1 MKNNKANQGAG
12 VSIRVVHAAML
23 ILGLLLIL
31 LLVFSSYKSSSVFTK
46 LNKDTGNYIVRQKA
60 AHDLMEASDYLT
72 EMTQR
77 FTLEGD
83 TQYLDNYFEEAF
95 GNKRREASITTMAE
109 NDAEQTLIDQIQTAL
124 DESNTL
130 MFREYYAMKLV
141 IEAKEIKTYPEKLRG
156 VELKTEDINLGAEE
170 KMDLAQR
177 MVMGTE
183 YYAEKE
189 IKTYPDTL
197 RGVELKEE
205 DIYKSAEEKMDL
217 AQKMVMGTEYYA
229 KKEIIRNDLKAGLNT
244 LDKMMAATRTETT
257 AQLNQELATTRIF
270 IIIIAVLLLAII
282 ALSAFLGTVP
292 LIKAAKCAKNGEAVP
307 VIGAKEFRYMATSYN
322 KLTGAKEE
330 NTEDD
335 D

>member
-1 MKNNKANQGAG
+1 MKNGKNRKGSG
-12 VSIRVVHAAML
+12 ISIKLVHAAML
-23 ILGLLLIL
+23 ILGILLIAL
-31 LLVFSSYKSSSVFTK
+31 LIFTNIRSSSVFTR
-46 LNKDTGNYIVRQKA
+46 LNKETGNYIVRQKA

-109 NDAEQTLIDQIQTAL
+109 NEAEQTLIDQIQAAL
-124 DESNTL
+124 NESNSL

-141 IEAKEIKTYPEKLRG
+141 IDA
-156 VELKTEDINLGAEE
+156 
-170 KMDLAQR
+170 
-177 MVMGTE
+177 
-183 YYAEKE
+183 KE

-205 DIYKSAEEKMDL
+205 DIYKSPEEKMDL

-244 LDKMMAATRTETT
+244 LDNMMTAARTETT
-257 AQLNQELATTRIF
+257 AQLNSELERTRIF
-270 IIIIAVLLLAII
+270 IIIVAVLLLVII
-282 ALSAFLGTVP
+282 GLSAYLGTIP
-292 LIKAAKCAKNGEAVP
+292 LIRAEQCAKKGEAVP
-307 VIGAKEFRYMATSYN
+307 VIGAKEFRYMAESYN
-322 KLTGAKEE
+322 KMTGAKEE
-330 NTEDD
+330 DEENDD
-335 D
+335 

>member
-1 MKNNKANQGAG
+1 MKNGKNRKGSG
-12 VSIRVVHAAML
+12 ISIKLVHAAML
-23 ILGLLLIL
+23 ILGVLLIAL
-31 LLVFSSYKSSSVFTK
+31 LIFTNIRTSSVFTR
-46 LNKDTGNYIVRQKA
+46 LNKETGNYIVRQKA

-109 NDAEQTLIDQIQTAL
+109 NEAEQTLIDQIQAAL
-124 DESNTL
+124 NESNSL

-141 IEAKEIKTYPEKLRG
+141 IDA
-156 VELKTEDINLGAEE
+156 
-170 KMDLAQR
+170 
-177 MVMGTE
+177 
-183 YYAEKE
+183 KE

-205 DIYKSAEEKMDL
+205 DIYKSPEEKMDL

-244 LDKMMAATRTETT
+244 LDNMMTAARTETT
-257 AQLNQELATTRIF
+257 AQLNSELERTRIF
-270 IIIIAVLLLAII
+270 IIIVAVLLLLII
-282 ALSAFLGTVP
+282 GLSAYLGTIP
-292 LIKAAKCAKNGEAVP
+292 LIRAAKCAQNGEAIP
-307 VIGAKEFRYMATSYN
+307 AIGAKEFRYLANSYN
-322 KLTGAKEE
+322 KMTGAKE
-330 NTEDD
+330 TDKEDD

>member
-1 MKNNKANQGAG
+1 MKNGKNRKGSG
-12 VSIRVVHAAML
+12 ISIKLVHAAML
-23 ILGLLLIL
+23 ILGVLLIAL
-31 LLVFSSYKSSSVFTK
+31 LIFTNIRTSSVFTR
-46 LNKDTGNYIVRQKA
+46 LNKETGNYIVRQKA

-109 NDAEQTLIDQIQTAL
+109 NEAEQTLIDQIQAAL
-124 DESNTL
+124 NESNSL

-141 IEAKEIKTYPEKLRG
+141 IDA
-156 VELKTEDINLGAEE
+156 
-170 KMDLAQR
+170 
-177 MVMGTE
+177 
-183 YYAEKE
+183 KE

-205 DIYKSAEEKMDL
+205 DIYKSPEEKMDL

-244 LDKMMAATRTETT
+244 LDNMMTAARTETT
-257 AQLNQELATTRIF
+257 AQLNSELERTRVF
-270 IIIIAVLLLAII
+270 IIIVAVLLLVII
-282 ALSAFLGTVP
+282 GLSAYLGTIP
-292 LIKAAKCAKNGEAVP
+292 LIRAEQCAKKGEAVP
-307 VIGAKEFRYMATSYN
+307 VTGAKEFRYMAESYN
-322 KLTGAKEE
+322 KMTGAKEADE
-330 NTEDD
+330 EDD

>member
-1 MKNNKANQGAG
+1 MKYRKTNKGSG
-12 VSIRVVHAAML
+12 ISIKVVHAAML
-23 ILGLLLIL
+23 ILGVLLIAL
-31 LLVFSSYKSSSVFTK
+31 LIFTNAKTSSVFTR
-46 LNKDTGNYIVRQKA
+46 LNKETGNYIVRQKA

-95 GNKRREASITTMAE
+95 GNKRREASITTMSE
-109 NDAEQTLIDQIQTAL
+109 NKAEQTLIEQIQAAL
-124 DESNTL
+124 NESNLL

-141 IEAKEIKTYPEKLRG
+141 IDA
-156 VELKTEDINLGAEE
+156 
-170 KMDLAQR
+170 
-177 MVMGTE
+177 
-183 YYAEKE
+183 KE

-205 DIYKSAEEKMDL
+205 DIYKSPEEKMDL

-244 LDKMMAATRTETT
+244 LDSMMAAARTETT
-257 AQLNQELATTRIF
+257 AQLNSELATIRLF
-270 IIIIAVLLLAII
+270 IIIVAVMLLIII
-282 ALSAFLGTVP
+282 ALSAYLGTIP
-292 LIKAAKCAKNGEAVP
+292 LITAAKCAKNGEAVP
-307 VIGAKEFRYMATSYN
+307 VIGAKEFRYMAASYN

-330 NTEDD
+330 NEEDD